1 MSTRSFV
8 VGLLAALLC
17 ACADPRPDMERTDQL
32 TQEILGQPATWVE
45 GPEDRSVD
53 STVGEL
59 LARPLSVEDAIR
71 VALLRNMRLQAIY
84 EDLGVAQAELV
95 AATLPRNP
103 TMEVDVLQ
111 PDVRPKG
118 TALELELAQDLISV
132 LTIPG
137 RRAVAEAQLE
147 QTRARVTAEV
157 VSLAAEVRAAYFH
170 LQGALQTRSVLR
182 RVVETSAASLE
193 YAEAIH
199 RVGNLTDLELA
210 NQRAQMA
217 EAEVELA
224 QAELAVVD
232 TRERMNLRMGLWG
245 DETGWSIPDQLPDL
259 PADEPTLEHLE
270 SLAVARRLDLQAA
283 QASAEAL
290 RRSLELTRRFR
301 WTPGISVGAAADRDS
316 DGQWAVGSHLEVT
329 LPVFDHGQAD
339 VARQEAQLRQAEKRF
354 AALAVEV
361 RAEVRRLRGRI
372 LALSALARSYRDRL
386 LPARREVLQRS
397 LEQYSFMFIGTL
409 ELLLAKRNEVA
420 AERDFVRA
428 LEEYWVTSSEL
439 TGALG
444 GRSAEG
450 QGQGQGTGQ
459 GGR

>member
-1 MSTRSFV
+1 
-8 VGLLAALLC
+8 
-17 ACADPRPDMERTDQL
+17 MEETDRL
-32 TQEILGQPATWVE
+32 TQEVLGQPATWVE

-53 STVGEL
+53 STVREF
-59 LARPLSVEDAIR
+59 LARQLSVEDAIR
-71 VALLRNMRLQAIY
+71 VALLRNMELQALY
-84 EDLGVAQAELV
+84 EDLGVAQADLV

-118 TALELELAQDLISV
+118 TAFELELAQDLLSV

-157 VSLAAEVRAAYFH
+157 VSLAAEVRAAYYH
-170 LQGALQTRSVLR
+170 LQGALQTRAVLQ
-182 RVVETSAASLE
+182 RVVETAAAALE

-199 RVGNLTDLELA
+199 RAGNLSDLELA
-210 NQRAQMA
+210 NQRAQLA

-224 QAELAVVD
+224 QADLEVVD
-232 TRERMNLRMGLWG
+232 GRERLNVRMGLWG
-245 DETGWSIPDQLPDL
+245 DETGWSIPAELPEL
-259 PADEPTLEHLE
+259 PAEEPSQERLE

-290 RRSLELTRRFR
+290 RRSLDLTRRFR
-301 WTPGISVGAAADRDS
+301 WTPGISVGAAADRDT
-316 DGQWAVGSHLEVT
+316 DGQWAVGPHVEVT

-339 VARQEAQLRQAEKRF
+339 VARLQAQLRQAEKRF

-361 RAEVRRLRGRI
+361 RAEVRRLRGRM
-372 LALSALARSYRDRL
+372 LALSALARGYRDRL
-386 LPARREVLQRS
+386 IPARREVLQRS
-397 LEQYSFMFIGTL
+397 LEQYTFMFIGTL
-409 ELLLAKRNEVA
+409 ELLLAKRNEIA
-420 AERDFVRA
+420 AEREYVRA
-428 LEEYWVTSSEL
+428 LEEYWVTSSQL

-444 GRSAEG
+444 GRSADSEAGGPREG
-450 QGQGQGTGQ
+450 GQ